1 MADSSTFCFWTG
13 STNGSIS
20 RKSNVDVTGSLL
32 ATGSL
37 VVKGTFNINNY
48 NGISAT
54 IPLSGSGSYI
64 IVNNG
69 VVVSYHG

>member
-1 MADSSTFCFWTG
+1 MAASSPYCFWTG
-13 STNGSIS
+13 SGDGSIS
-20 RKSNVDVTGSLL
+20 RKSDVDVTGSLA

-37 VVKGTFNINNY
+37 VIKGTFNINNY

-54 IPLSGSGSYI
+54 IPLSGSGSYL

-69 VVVSYHG
+69 VVVYYHS